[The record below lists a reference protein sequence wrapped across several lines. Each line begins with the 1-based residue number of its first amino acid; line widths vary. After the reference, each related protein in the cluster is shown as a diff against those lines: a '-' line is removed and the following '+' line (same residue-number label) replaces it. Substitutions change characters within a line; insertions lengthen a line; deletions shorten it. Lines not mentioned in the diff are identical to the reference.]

1 MAAFLSYS
9 KGLKHYKNKRNYPQ
23 NYILC
28 EGIMV
33 NVKSRT
39 VKVGLFTQEETCVVI
54 RGGSI
59 SIALLLMCL

>member
-1 MAAFLSYS
+1 
-9 KGLKHYKNKRNYPQ
+9 
-23 NYILC
+23 
-28 EGIMV
+28 MV